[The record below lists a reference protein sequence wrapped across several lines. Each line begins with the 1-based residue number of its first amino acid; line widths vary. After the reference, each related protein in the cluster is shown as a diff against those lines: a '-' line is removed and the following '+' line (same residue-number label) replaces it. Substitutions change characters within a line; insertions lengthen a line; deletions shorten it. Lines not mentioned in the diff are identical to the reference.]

1 MLPAVPTTLP
11 PGEAPVWRSAGWYRA
26 RDEKAG
32 CRRSAT
38 CQAASLHF
46 ECASRSMTELTAPS
60 IGRARPALKVCIISV
75 RGGAR
80 QVRSTIEKGLRR
92 SSCFSTRIVTRTTPQ
107 TACRAWSR
115 VHANVAAPPGTE
127 WRVHGLRCS
136 SCLKLDTKSRELDG
150 ADQHVLDREAL
161 TLPQPASDESA
172 VSIP

>member
-1 MLPAVPTTLP
+1 MSEIGNMPS
-11 PGEAPVWRSAGWYRA
+11 GESSLRVRVTFNDGTDGSVDRASAA
-26 RDEKAG
+26 CA
-32 CRRSAT
+32 
-38 CQAASLHF
+38 QSLHYQC
-46 ECASRSMTELTAPS
+46 E
-60 IGRARPALKVCIISV
+60 
-75 RGGAR
+75 GGAR

-136 SCLKLDTKSRELDG
+136 SCLKLDTKSRELDR